1 MKIIQVTPYFHPHI
15 GGVESHVLDLSRY
28 LVKKGHEI
36 VVLTSRYEKTLKSE
50 EEMEG
55 IRVRRLKTAFIAFS
69 TPVFPE
75 IKKEV
80 VKEGGDIV
88 HSHSPPPLSS
98 YYAGK
103 GAKKAGIPH
112 VLTYHCD
119 LEIPFPG
126 GRQIVNLYRKTLG
139 KATLKRTDRLI
150 ATTESYAATSRDI
163 WKKEASVIPNAVDE
177 RIFTPELSGER
188 IREKYGIEGNMV
200 LYVGR
205 LVFHKGIEYLIES
218 AKYVDATY
226 IIVGSGD
233 KEAELKRFAARRGVR
248 KKVIFAG
255 RVDGRELPEYY
266 AATDVFVLPSVS
278 RLEAFGIVA
287 LEAMASGKPVIVSD
301 IPGVNE
307 VIEEGVQGIRAK
319 PMDSKDI
326 AEKINVL
333 LRDEGIRK
341 RMGSAGRKLVEERYT
356 WKKVVEKIE
365 AVYSEVVEGA

>member
-15 GGVESHVLDLSRY
+15 GGVESHVHDLSRY

-36 VVLTSRYEKTLKSE
+36 VVLTSRYERNLKSE
-50 EEMEG
+50 EETEG
-55 IRVRRLKTAFIAFS
+55 IKVRRLKSALIAFS
-69 TPVFPE
+69 TPIFPE
-75 IKKEV
+75 IKKEI

-103 GAKKAGIPH
+103 GAKKAGMPH

-126 GRQIVNLYRKTLG
+126 GRQIVNLYRKTFG

-163 WKKEASVIPNAVDE
+163 WKKEAEVIPNAVDE
-177 RIFTPELSGER
+177 RIFTPDTSGER

-226 IIVGSGD
+226 VIVGSGD
-233 KEAELKRFAARRGVR
+233 KESELKRFAARKGVK

-255 RVDGRELPEYY
+255 RVDGKELPEYY

-326 AEKINVL
+326 AEKIDML
-333 LRDEGIRK
+333 LRDEGMRK
-341 RMGSAGRKLVEERYT
+341 RMGSAGRKLVEEKYT

-365 AVYSEVVEGA
+365 RVYSEVLEGV